1 MTREERSDYP
11 YKAVREVLVN
21 ALIHRDY
28 QVLGSEIHIEMFDDR
43 MEISSPGGMANG
55 TPHPRHG
62 PAAHSLHAAQSG
74 HFRCIFPPALHGTA
88 RQRH

>member
-43 MEISSPGGMANG
+43 MEISSPGGMAN
-55 TPHPRHG
+55 
-62 PAAHSLHAAQSG
+62 
-74 HFRCIFPPALHGTA
+74 
-88 RQRH
+88 